1 MLTHQA
7 KIAAKQV
14 SDVYAFARLVALAE
28 FLNTNHP
35 QSGRHWR
42 VNLLTGSNMQRALM
56 EQWRQRNAAVGSVR
70 LVHPLS
76 AMGIDGFA
84 QPDEGHSDQ
93 DTNEHH
99 EAPGAYALRALKQKG
114 SGDIDVEKFLN
125 DFKDLLSST
134 AVSCAPNRERW
145 MRNLRMELGGLDQ
158 HSRSVYLRSMRDAIS
173 RDFASTFAG
182 LNIGLFNKKGQLL
195 TVGLPALALP
205 LEEQDPSPAQQFVM
219 QLHGDSNET
228 DPLVVRVRRTSL
240 NPRLIPP
247 VSKLIQADPTGYSA
261 LLCIG
266 LGYLAQ
272 GRSSLRLAEAV
283 ANTAVAFATTDIGKD
298 GEDDSYPQGN
308 EALYFAAFVSRMQVD
323 GSAAMRSH
331 AHDWLQR
338 HRTLL
343 RDALAILEEWG
354 KTDIGQRRVATS
366 TSQANDTTLAQLVQI
381 RYKAEQL
388 AADVFGHLID
398 RLEIT
403 DSKLLVK
410 PPIECLVVAKDL
422 ARQWSAL
429 NKLDLQPQYRA
440 DVTFVGA
447 QLVAATIQAWLCVL
461 ADDPDG
467 HIKDHEKWIT
477 KWVNDEA
484 LSNAAPGSMLVRVLI
499 EIFNSRTR
507 GGKPRKRDLME
518 AKRYLSQMQF
528 SSLDELRGPLFKRLL
543 DEPETPVSTLFR
555 SQRSLDGAK
564 LAERNPGSF

>member
-1 MLTHQA
+1 
-7 KIAAKQV
+7 
-14 SDVYAFARLVALAE
+14 
-28 FLNTNHP
+28 
-35 QSGRHWR
+35 
-42 VNLLTGSNMQRALM
+42 
-56 EQWRQRNAAVGSVR
+56 
-70 LVHPLS
+70 
-76 AMGIDGFA
+76 MG
-84 QPDEGHSDQ
+84 
-93 DTNEHH
+93 
-99 EAPGAYALRALKQKG
+99 
-114 SGDIDVEKFLN
+114 
-125 DFKDLLSST
+125 
-134 AVSCAPNRERW
+134 
-145 MRNLRMELGGLDQ
+145 
-158 HSRSVYLRSMRDAIS
+158 
-173 RDFASTFAG
+173 
-182 LNIGLFNKKGQLL
+182 
-195 TVGLPALALP
+195 
-205 LEEQDPSPAQQFVM
+205 
-219 QLHGDSNET
+219 
-228 DPLVVRVRRTSL
+228 RVRRTSS

-247 VSKLIQADPTGYSA
+247 VAKLIKADPTGYSA

-272 GRSSLRLAEAV
+272 GWSSLRLAEAV
-283 ANTAVAFATTDIGKD
+283 GNTAVAFATTDIGKD

-343 RDALAILEEWG
+343 SRALAILEEWG
-354 KTDIGQRRVATS
+354 LTDIGRRRVAIPTKR
-366 TSQANDTTLAQLVQI
+366 QANDTTLAQLVRV
-381 RYKAEQL
+381 RYEAEVL

-410 PPIECLVVAKDL
+410 PPVECLVVVKDL

-440 DVTFVGA
+440 DVTFIGA
-447 QLVAATIQAWLCVL
+447 QLVAAAIQAWLCVL

-477 KWVNDEA
+477 EWVNAEA

-499 EIFNSRTR
+499 EIFNSRTW

-518 AKRYLSQMQF
+518 AKRHLSQMQF

-543 DEPETPVSTLFR
+543 DDPETPVSILFR
-555 SQRSLDGAK
+555 GTA
-564 LAERNPGSF
+564 